1 LSLLLEVS
9 DLSTHFE
16 TSRGNIKAVD
26 RISFSV
32 RKGEIHGL
40 VGESGSGKSATALSI
55 MRLVPSP
62 PGRIVSGRVVYQ
74 GTDLLSLPEKEMK
87 NYRGGEIAMIFQDPL
102 SSLNPLIRI
111 GDQIAEV
118 AVAHKNLDK
127 KQARMS
133 AMKLLE
139 LVGISDAE
147 TRARQYPFELSG
159 GMRQRVMI
167 AIALAGEPSLLIADE
182 PTTNLDVT
190 IQAQIFEL
198 MGKIRNE
205 LGTSILLIT
214 HNLGLIAWL
223 CERVEIMYSGEL
235 VESAET
241 VDLFSH
247 HFHPYTEALLHAV
260 PDIQVDSDRLLAIQG
275 SVPNPLNLPSGCRFH
290 PRCVYAKEICKSEYP
305 ELQHVDPEH
314 SVRCLKY
321 KYPNW

>member
-1 LSLLLEVS
+1 M
-9 DLSTHFE
+9 
-16 TSRGNIKAVD
+16 
-26 RISFSV
+26 

>member
-1 LSLLLEVS
+1 
-9 DLSTHFE
+9 
-16 TSRGNIKAVD
+16 
-26 RISFSV
+26 V

>member
-1 LSLLLEVS
+1 MSLLLEVS